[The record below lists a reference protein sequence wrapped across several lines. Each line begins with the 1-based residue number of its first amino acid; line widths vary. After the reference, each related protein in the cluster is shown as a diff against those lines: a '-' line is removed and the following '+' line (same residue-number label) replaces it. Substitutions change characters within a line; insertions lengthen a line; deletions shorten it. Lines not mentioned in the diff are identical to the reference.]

1 MISRD
6 APMKRRHE
14 CLVSTSLTVTDKLLL
29 ALRKPLHVLNP
40 ISARFSLSSSP
51 RLSLQM
57 SESNYNF
64 KSALVTGGGGGI
76 GKAIAEQLVKDGK
89 KVIIAGRTESKLQ
102 SSMKAIGA
110 AAYYVLDTGDISS
123 IPDFIKKL
131 LSEHPDV
138 DCLIN
143 NAGVQ
148 RPINVNDNE
157 KSDFLQKA
165 DQEIDINIRGPM
177 HLTLQLLE
185 HFKSKPNALIV
196 NVSSVLGFA
205 PFSIINPVY
214 CGTKAWMHFW
224 SMDLRAQLKDT
235 NINVVEIAPP
245 TVGTELHRERN
256 DPDDNKKENNENAL
270 TVEEFTTEVMDKWK
284 TGKEMIS
291 AGMGNDIVTS
301 WEESMGA
308 VFAKMAK

>member
-1 MISRD
+1 MFVVDVIDYSNNGQIQSR
-6 APMKRRHE
+6 P
-14 CLVSTSLTVTDKLLL
+14 S
-29 ALRKPLHVLNP
+29 KPITHLPV
-40 ISARFSLSSSP
+40 ARCKPCTRFFILFNIV
-51 RLSLQM
+51 M
-57 SESNYNF
+57 SGPNYSF
-64 KSALVTGGGGGI
+64 KTALVTGGGGGI
-76 GKAIAEQLVKDGK
+76 GKAMAEQLVKDGK

-102 SSMKAIGA
+102 SSAKDIGA

-123 IPDFIKKL
+123 IPNFIKKL

-148 RPINVNDNE
+148 RPINVNDTE

-185 HFKSKPNALIV
+185 HFKSKSNALVV
-196 NVSSVLGFA
+196 NVSSVLGFV

-224 SMDLRAQLKDT
+224 SMDLRTQLKDT
-235 NINVVEIAPP
+235 SVNVIEIAPP
-245 TVGTELHRERN
+245 TVGTELHRERS

-270 TVEEFTTEVMDKWK
+270 TVEEFTTEAMDKWK
-284 TGKEMIS
+284 AGKEMIS
-291 AGMGNDIVTS
+291 AGMGNDIVAS
-301 WEESMGA
+301 WEQSMGSL
-308 VFAKMAK
+308 FAKMAK